1 MDINTALKAIMYLEV
16 TLSSTLLPADSLSN
30 TPPSKTIMSRDNVSA
45 APKFPILPPILTDNI
60 GNYHY
65 QTNYLN
71 QEW

>member
-1 MDINTALKAIMYLEV
+1 
-16 TLSSTLLPADSLSN
+16 LPADSLSN